1 MQIVRTKR
9 ALIFCLVTFLTGCTS
24 LPKGITPVDNFE
36 VEKYL
41 GTWYEIARLD
51 HRFERGL
58 SKVSAEYS
66 LLENGDIR
74 VLNSG
79 FSEEKQEQ
87 NTAEGTARFV
97 DDSNQGHLKVSFFG
111 PFYAS
116 YVVFELDENYEYAF
130 VSGLQPEV
138 PLATFQITQPRM
150 KKIIDQFKVRA
161 QSLGFN
167 TDELIFVD
175 H

>member
-1 MQIVRTKR
+1 MQIVLTKR
-9 ALIFCLVTFLTGCTS
+9 ALILCLVAFLTGCTS

-130 VSGLQPEV
+130 VSGYNRKYLWLLSRSPSPDE
-138 PLATFQITQPRM
+138 
-150 KKIIDQFKVRA
+150 KIIDQFKVRA

>member
-1 MQIVRTKR
+1 MQSSRTR
-9 ALIFCLVTFLTGCTS
+9 CYSLLILVTLLVGCTS
-24 LPKGITPVDNFE
+24 IPKGITPVDNFE

-58 SKVSAEYS
+58 SKVRAEYS
-66 LLENGDIR
+66 QLENGDIR

-79 FSEEKQEQ
+79 FSEDKQEM
-87 NTAEGTARFV
+87 NTAEGKARFV
-97 DDSNQGHLKVSFFG
+97 GDPSLGHLKVSFFG
-111 PFYAS
+111 PFYGS
-116 YVVFELDENYEYAF
+116 YVVFELDDNYEYAF
-130 VSGLQPEV
+130 VSGYNRKYLWLLSRTTTPTPSVIE
-138 PLATFQITQPRM
+138 L
-150 KKIIDQFKVRA
+150 FKSRA

-167 TDELIFVD
+167 TDELIFVK